1 MDDETAKASQESH
14 LSYCRACKFMIM
26 NHSMSGD
33 VKTTIK
39 LMAKEIEDWEN
50 KEKREF
56 KGWL

>member
-14 LSYCRACKFMIM
+14 LSHCRACKFMIM

-56 KGWL
+56 KG